1 MNNKKERVKKLLFF
15 PHATFLGCTEKRTL
29 IFLQCPIHD
38 QTKNGAGN
46 HLTNS
51 DCQHHKRNRKCY
63 TITVTQ
69 YERNDDD
76 IRNDWWKCCDNWF
89 LLTQFPCKKCTDQ
102 CCNTAKYNIRKDR
115 TPRILPIRHPTKSP
129 GIAAGVNIGKIVS
142 ASEIR
147 TCTSP
152 KENGAK
158 M

>member
-1 MNNKKERVKKLLFF
+1 MSYMSALLIPFRYRLSC
-15 PHATFLGCTEKRTL
+15 AEKCSF
-29 IFLQCPIHD
+29 IFLQCSVHD
-38 QTKNGAGN
+38 QTKNSAGD

-51 DCQHHKRNRKCY
+51 NRQHHKRNRKCH

-76 IRNDWWKCCDNWF
+76 IRNNRWKCCDNRL
-89 LLTQFPCKKCTDQ
+89 LLTQFPCEKCTDQ
-102 CCNTAKYNIRKDR
+102 VAILPNTISGRIAP
-115 TPRILPIRHPTKSP
+115 PRILPIRHPTKSP

-142 ASEIR
+142 ASEMR